1 MASAL
6 KQRFDNFEGS
16 QKWISSTNF
25 ESPEVFQEDANQ
37 GLPGYITQATLMR
50 PLTPILSA
58 RSDTFIIR
66 AYGDVRHN
74 EKNSAKIWCEA
85 IVQRRIDLIDQEED
99 LLDKLQ

>member
-1 MASAL
+1 MSR
-6 KQRFDNFEGS
+6 Q
-16 QKWISSTNF
+16 
-25 ESPEVFQEDANQ
+25 EVFQEDANQ

-74 EKNSAKIWCEA
+74 EK
-85 IVQRRIDLIDQEED
+85 IVLKFGVKLLSREELI
-99 LLDKLQ
+99 